1 MSSLFAALQT
11 SANSMNVFEKA
22 IGVVQNNVTN
32 ATTPGYVTQSLDL
45 QSRAFQPGNNLWG
58 GVSLG
63 NTLDSRSQ
71 FAEQAVWTQSQLL
84 GSANQKAT
92 SLSAIQSLFDV
103 TGNTGI
109 PAAFSKLSAAF
120 SSWSNTPTDT
130 VARTQVLSA
139 AQNVAQAFNQTSR
152 NLTQT
157 LAQTENQ
164 ISNTVNQI
172 NQAVSQ
178 IQNINVQIGQGL
190 SGKDAGL
197 QAQLYNQLQV
207 LSKLTPI
214 NVQTAQNGSVTVL
227 MNGQVQLV
235 SGDTQTKLHV
245 AYPTAAGAAIPG
257 GNAPA
262 QIGTDNGTNVTG
274 QATGGTLGGLLDVRN
289 TTLPSVVG
297 DQTQP
302 GSLNQLAKSFADRVN
317 NILASGAITAGP
329 PPIPG
334 KTIFT
339 YDTSLL
345 GAVAGTLTV
354 DATVAPS
361 DLGAIQVGTTTVS
374 NGTAN
379 QLAGLQSSSNP
390 ADQISGQTFS
400 GFYSGIAT
408 DLGNQSSVATQTQ
421 STQTDLLNQAEN
433 LRSQIS
439 GVDLNAQAAQL
450 LQFQKAYEASSKII
464 SVVSEMTSDLMKLI
478 Q

>member
-22 IGVVQNNVTN
+22 IGVIQNNVTN

-45 QSRAFQPGNNLWG
+45 QSRSFQPGNNLWG

-71 FAEQAVWTQSQLL
+71 FAEQAVWTQNELL

-92 SLSAIQSLFDV
+92 GLSAIQSQFDV

-120 SSWSNTPTDT
+120 SGWSNTPTDT
-130 VARTQVLSA
+130 VARAQVLSA
-139 AQNVAQAFNQTSR
+139 AQNVAQAFNETSR
-152 NLTQT
+152 NLSQT
-157 LAQTENQ
+157 LAQTNSQ
-164 ISNTVNQI
+164 IADTVNQI
-172 NQAVSQ
+172 NKAVSQ
-178 IQNINVQIGQGL
+178 IQTINVQINQGT

-197 QAQLYNQLQV
+197 QAQLYNQLQT
-207 LSKLTPI
+207 LSNLTPI
-214 NVQTAQNGSVTVL
+214 SIQTAQNGSVTVT
-227 MNGQVQLV
+227 MNGQIQLLT
-235 SGDTQTKLHV
+235 GDTQTKLQV
-245 AYPTAAGAAIPG
+245 GYPTAAGAAIPG
-257 GNAPA
+257 GNAAA
-262 QIGTDNGTNVTG
+262 QIQTDNGTNVTA
-274 QATGGTLGGLLDVRN
+274 QATGGALGGLLEVRN
-289 TTLPSVVG
+289 NTLPTVIG

-302 GSLNQLAKSFADRVN
+302 GTLNQLAKSFADRIN
-317 NILASGAITAGP
+317 NILASGAVSAGP

-339 YDTSLL
+339 YDTSML

-361 DLGAIQVGTTTVS
+361 DLGAIQTGTTIVA

-379 QLAGLQSSSNP
+379 QLAGLQTSSNP
-390 ADQISGQTFS
+390 ADQINGQTFS

-408 DLGNQSSVATQTQ
+408 DLGNQSSAATQTQ

-433 LRSQIS
+433 LRSQVS

-464 SVVSEMTSDLMKLI
+464 SVVNEMTSDLMNLI